1 MSTLNLFVNDVV
13 GKFGNDVVG
22 KYWYYTGAHEDTIW
36 KCVGISQDKKGVLC
50 YEFSSPKRPKNKK
63 VRVNIFEEHRAKN
76 FWQERNDFDDIRP
89 KYPSPSPKTCNIL

>member
-1 MSTLNLFVNDVV
+1 MSTLNLFENSDGVV
-13 GKFGNDVVG
+13 GQ
-22 KYWYYTGAHEDTIW
+22 YWYYTGAHESTIW

-50 YEFSSPKRPKNKK
+50 YVFSNEKREKNKF
-63 VRVNIFEEHRAKN
+63 VRVDIFDKYRGK